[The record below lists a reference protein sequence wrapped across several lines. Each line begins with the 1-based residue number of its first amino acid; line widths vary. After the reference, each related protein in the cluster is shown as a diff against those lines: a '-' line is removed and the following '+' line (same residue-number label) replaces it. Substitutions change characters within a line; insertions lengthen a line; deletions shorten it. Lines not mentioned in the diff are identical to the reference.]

1 MENVKE
7 TYTKSEQTINSNLTS
22 HYRLMT
28 IGIIVGLAGI
38 MLRFVTDWV
47 LIDIVSNII
56 FVIGIVI
63 SIKAV
68 LNILK

>member
-7 TYTKSEQTINSNLTS
+7 TYNKSESTSNSNATS

-28 IGIIVGLAGI
+28 IGIVIGLVGI
-38 MLRFVTDWV
+38 MLRFVSTWEF
-47 LIDIVSNII
+47 IDILSNII
-56 FVIGIVI
+56 FVIGIFF

>member
-7 TYTKSEQTINSNLTS
+7 TYKRSDHTLNSNATS

-38 MLRFVTDWV
+38 MLRFAGSWA
-47 LIDIVSNII
+47 LIDIAANVL

-63 SIKAV
+63 CIKAV
-68 LNILK
+68 LNILR

>member
-1 MENVKE
+1 MENVEE
-7 TYTKSEQTINSNLTS
+7 TYKRSEHTNNANETS

-28 IGIIVGLAGI
+28 IGIIIGLVGI
-38 MLRFVTDWV
+38 MLRFAGTWQF
-47 LIDIVSNII
+47 IDIVSNVL
-56 FVIGIVI
+56 FVIGSVI